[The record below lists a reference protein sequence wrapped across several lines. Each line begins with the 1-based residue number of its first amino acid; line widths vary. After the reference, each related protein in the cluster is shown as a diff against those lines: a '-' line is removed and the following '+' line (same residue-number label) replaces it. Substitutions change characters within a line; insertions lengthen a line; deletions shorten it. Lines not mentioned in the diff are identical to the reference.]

1 MACRQRDHSGSH
13 FTLHSVWHEC
23 PKVAIT
29 LRNQWMVD
37 AADLVIAYVENS
49 SGGVY
54 KAMAYA
60 EKTEKPVINLATDC
74 EE

>member
-1 MACRQRDHSGSH
+1 MKIRAAP
-13 FTLHSVWHEC
+13 TNT
-23 PKVAIT
+23 P
-29 LRNQWMVD
+29 MVD
-37 AADLVIAYVENS
+37 ASDLVIAYVENS
-49 SGGVY
+49 SGGAY

>member
-1 MACRQRDHSGSH
+1 MKIRAAP
-13 FTLHSVWHEC
+13 TNT
-23 PKVAIT
+23 P
-29 LRNQWMVD
+29 MVD

-49 SGGVY
+49 SGGAY

-74 EE
+74 EEEIWT